1 MRTIPMLLITGGCIM
16 VSMRMDAALAQS
28 YPTRPVRIVVGFAPG
43 GATDIAARAIA
54 QKMAENFP
62 HTVIVDNRPGAS
74 GNIAAELVA
83 KSAPDGYTVFM
94 ANATIAIPSLFKSLP
109 FDVKKDFAPVTL
121 VANGPSALVVHPS
134 LPAKSVRE
142 LIALAKQRP
151 GQVNFASAGQGNITH
166 LAMELFNLMAGINM
180 VHLAYKGGGLAMIAV
195 VSGEAQVGFI
205 SIAVT
210 QPQIRQG
217 KLRVIA
223 LSSSKRS
230 LALPDVPTVSE
241 AGLPGYEASSW
252 YGLFVPS
259 GTPKSVISNLNSG
272 VNRSLNTSEV
282 KDRLVSQGFEPAGGS
297 AEDFTRYLNTEIAK
311 WARVVKE
318 TKIFAQ

>member
-1 MRTIPMLLITGGCIM
+1 MRTLPMLLVTGGCIM
-16 VSMRMDAALAQS
+16 VSLCVDATLAQS

-43 GATDIAARAIA
+43 GATDIAARAIT
-54 QKMAENFP
+54 QKMAETFA
-62 HTVIVDNRPGAS
+62 HIAIVDNRPGAS
-74 GNIAAELVA
+74 GNIAAELVG
-83 KSAPDGYTVFM
+83 KSAPDGYTVLM

-134 LPAKSVRE
+134 LPVRSVRE
-142 LIALAKQRP
+142 LIALARQRP
-151 GQVNFASAGQGNITH
+151 DQLNFASAGTGNITH

-180 VHLAYKGGGLAMIAV
+180 VHLPYKGGGLAMIAV

-205 SIAVT
+205 SFAVT
-210 QPQIRQG
+210 GPLIRQG

-223 LSSSKRS
+223 MSSSKRS

-259 GTPKSVISNLNSG
+259 GTPKSVISKLNSEI
-272 VNRSLNTSEV
+272 NQSLNTSEV
-282 KDRLVSQGFEPAGGS
+282 KDRLVSQGFEPAGGT
-297 AEDFTRYLNTEIAK
+297 ADDFAQYLNTEIAK

-318 TKIFAQ
+318 TKISAQ